1 MSTPKFVIFYK
12 PNPAEFGKA
21 EALFPGHVA
30 HAHAYKEQGTL
41 LSFGAFADLVNHGSM
56 GIFTSKEAAESFI
69 ANDPFVKG
77 GIVATHEVREWTD
90 MVG

>member
-1 MSTPKFVIFYK
+1 MTTPKFVTFYK
-12 PNPAEFGKA
+12 PNPAAFGKA

-30 HAHAYKEQGTL
+30 HVQAHKANGTL

-56 GIFTSKEAAESFI
+56 GVFTSKEAAESFI
-69 ANDPFVKG
+69 ANDPFVTG

-90 MVG
+90 MAG